1 MGIFD
6 FLKKKKVEQKPI
18 EQKQTEEKKIVEENY
33 ILPYFE
39 QITINNLEDYY
50 STKFELNN
58 RNIET
63 DLNFENK
70 KIGKN
75 EIEKIEK
82 FLKSIADFDK
92 KNKVY
97 IEKDFNEESGETS
110 DYINFYLDEL
120 DENELS
126 RIIDIEN
133 INTSKNIQLLN
144 KLKLIRVGLYP
155 DGKYG
160 AEYFATFDY
169 SIDIDGEPCNQLL
182 VVNTDE
188 NGNLDHI
195 TWES

>member
-6 FLKKKKVEQKPI
+6 FFKKKKAEQKPI
-18 EQKQTEEKKIVEENY
+18 EQKQTERRKIVEENY

-39 QITINNLEDYY
+39 QITINNLKDYY
-50 STKFELNN
+50 STEFELNN
-58 RNIET
+58 RYIQT

-70 KIGKN
+70 IIGKN
-75 EIEKIEK
+75 KIEQIET

-92 KNKVY
+92 RNKVY

-110 DYINFYLDEL
+110 DYINFYIDEF

-126 RIIDIEN
+126 GIIDIEN

-160 AEYFATFDY
+160 TDYFATFDY
-169 SIDIDGEPCNQLL
+169 SIDIEGEPCNQLL

-188 NGNLDHI
+188 KGNLDHI

>member
-6 FLKKKKVEQKPI
+6 FFKKKKVEHKPQ
-18 EQKQTEEKKIVEENY
+18 EQKQVIEENY
-33 ILPYFE
+33 TLSYFE
-39 QITINNLEDYY
+39 QITINNLEEYY
-50 STKFELNN
+50 SSEFKLNN
-58 RNIET
+58 NTIRT

-70 KIGKN
+70 KIEN
-75 EIEKIEK
+75 YSIEQVES
-82 FLKSIADFDK
+82 FLKNIENFDK

-97 IEKDFNEESGETS
+97 IENDFKEGIGETAA
-110 DYINFYLDEL
+110 YINFYLDEL
-120 DENELS
+120 DEIELNG
-126 RIIDIEN
+126 IIDTEN
-133 INTSKNIQLLN
+133 VNTSKSTQLLN

-160 AEYFATFDY
+160 INYFATFDY
-169 SIDIDGEPCNQLL
+169 SIDIDGESCNQLL